1 MNRYQIYPS
10 RFHSALNYATS
21 LHARQLLKG
30 AKVNGKVNINDQ
42 LEYVGAGSYL
52 DRRGWEKL
60 QEPGPHKAWFNWLLS
75 YEIVALTYCN
85 WCIRNVPWLTLKKRS
100 PVTDLIILA

>member
-52 DRRGWEKL
+52 DRRG
-60 QEPGPHKAWFNWLLS
+60 
-75 YEIVALTYCN
+75 
-85 WCIRNVPWLTLKKRS
+85 
-100 PVTDLIILA
+100 